1 VKLATFQ
8 VATDAAGSPLAGV
21 IEGDRIRAFA
31 HGTDGVRKVLAG
43 TQDLASDLG
52 SFALADVQLLAP
64 IPHPGTIFAIGLNYR
79 DHIAEMGHGDV
90 PEWPTVFVK
99 VNTSVAAPGGP
110 IVCPEVVK
118 RLDYEGEMLVAIGSD
133 GRAAGYC
140 VANDVSARDLQKREP
155 QWVRAKGADTFCPY
169 GPWLTTADEVP
180 DPGNLALRT
189 WVNGDLR
196 QDSNTSNLVFGVDE
210 LIDFIGQTCTLRP
223 GDLILTGTPGGVG
236 QGMQPPRYLQ
246 SGDTIT
252 IEIDQ
257 LGSIEHSV
265 A

>member
-1 VKLATFQ
+1 MKLATFQ
-8 VATDAAGSPLAGV
+8 VGTDDARGPLAGV
-21 IEGDRIRAFA
+21 VEGERVRAFA
-31 HGTDGVRKVLAG
+31 EGADAVRDVLAG
-43 TQDLASDLG
+43 ALG
-52 SFALADVQLLAP
+52 TDADIGSWALADVQLLAP

-79 DHIAEMGHGDV
+79 DHIEEMGHADV

-99 VNTSVAAPGGP
+99 VNSCVAAPGGL
-110 IVCPEVVK
+110 IVCPDVVR
-118 RLDYEGEMLVAIGSD
+118 RLDYEGEMTVVIGAG
-133 GRAAGYC
+133 GRAAAYC

-155 QWVRAKGADTFCPY
+155 QWVRAKGSDTFCPF
-169 GPWLTTADEVP
+169 GPWLSTADEVS
-180 DPGNLALRT
+180 DPHNLGLRT
-189 WVNGDLR
+189 WVNGELR
-196 QDSNTSNLVFGVDE
+196 QDSNTSNLVFGVAE
-210 LIDFIGQTCTLRP
+210 LIDFISQTCTLRP

-246 SGDTIT
+246 SGDTIK

>member
-8 VATDAAGSPLAGV
+8 LGTDDARGPLAGV
-21 IEGDRIRAFA
+21 VEGDRVRAFA
-31 HGTDGVRKVLAG
+31 EGADAVREVLAG
-43 TQDLASDLG
+43 TLGTEADLG
-52 SFALADVQLLAP
+52 SWALADVQLLAP
-64 IPHPGTIFAIGLNYR
+64 IPNPGTIFAIGLNYR

-118 RLDYEGEMLVAIGSD
+118 RLDYEGEMMLAIGP
-133 GRAAGYC
+133 GGKAAGYC
-140 VANDVSARDLQKREP
+140 VADDVSARDLQKREP
-155 QWVRAKGADTFCPY
+155 QWVRAKGSDTFCPF
-169 GPWLTTADEVP
+169 GPWLTTADEIP
-180 DPGNLALRT
+180 DPHNLGLRT
-189 WVNGDLR
+189 WVNGELR
-196 QDSNTSNLVFGVDE
+196 QDSNTSNLVFDTGE
-210 LIDFIGQTCTLRP
+210 LIDFIAQTCTLRP

-246 SGDTIT
+246 SGDAIR
-252 IEIDQ
+252 IEIDS
-257 LGSIEHSV
+257 LGSIEHTV